1 MVTPMTRTA
10 LLSEAHTLKTLVML
24 CYHPA
29 NAPERMNLPDPFHL
43 CPTRSYIFKSISLA
57 QLPSP
62 FRCLI
67 LFALNVI

>member
-29 NAPERMNLPDPFHL
+29 NAPERMNLPDPFHFMSHEKL
-43 CPTRSYIFKSISLA
+43 HF
-57 QLPSP
+57 
-62 FRCLI
+62 
-67 LFALNVI
+67 